1 MNTPYKGHNTKNLHI
16 KDLLMVPNEELHIL
30 TIHFEPLK
38 RGQSLYNGQD
48 AWSQG
53 VLYVE
58 VPLYSYIHALHG

>member
-1 MNTPYKGHNTKNLHI
+1 
-16 KDLLMVPNEELHIL
+16 MVPNEELHIL